1 MDRGGS
7 ADQHRN
13 GQYLSNA
20 PVNAPVE
27 VEIGRENRRDCMN
40 QPLDMVG
47 NLNLIIF
54 GAVTTGSRIATIA
67 HSITR
72 GWIAAN

>member
-1 MDRGGS
+1 MMDRGGS

-13 GQYLSNA
+13 GQCLS
-20 PVNAPVE
+20 NAPVE

-72 GWIAAN
+72 WLDSG